1 MVAKKNGW
9 SMVVGAV
16 LLTGC
21 AGGKF
26 DAGLPVAG
34 TVTGVYGEPVPGI
47 LMSRDLRGRR
57 SADDPVWVDVRMA
70 EPLGD
75 GRDRVL
81 ARIDDRD
88 VIAGDRVDLTLP
100 GPGEGSVRPQD
111 AGPVLALGLPFQ
123 REGLATR
130 TAAPRVAEARR
141 RLRVEVEPDPESR
154 AR

>member
-9 SMVVGAV
+9 AMVVGAV

-21 AGGKF
+21 AAGRF
-26 DAGLPVAG
+26 ESGLPVAG

-57 SADDPVWVDVRMA
+57 SADDPLWVDVRVA

-75 GRDRVL
+75 GRDHVL
-81 ARIDDRD
+81 ARIDDHD

-100 GPGEGSVRPQD
+100 VAGEGGVRPTD
-111 AGPVLALGLPFQ
+111 AGAMFAPGWPLQ
-123 REGLATR
+123 RGNVATR

-141 RLRVEVEPDPESR
+141 RFRVEVAPEPEPG